1 MPWYFIFYCMIIQI
15 FPSQNLDNSLQ
26 PELKAGMIPNRVARI
41 FSLIAF
47 FFNNLVAST
56 KKQIK
61 LKSWEN
67 EDMQTF

>member
-1 MPWYFIFYCMIIQI
+1 MIIQI

-41 FSLIAF
+41 FSPF